1 MEDGKKLIEEQYKLN
16 FMKRLVIIILLLI
29 GAVNLQAQKFAYI
42 DTEYILKN
50 IPDYKEAQ
58 KQLDGFSSQWQKEI
72 ESKQKKIEKMYQD
85 YQAEEIL
92 LTEQMKNKRR
102 EDILDKEQELIEFK
116 KEKFGVDGELF
127 KKRKELV
134 KPIQE
139 KIYKA
144 VQETANVSKYAVI
157 FDKASGLSM
166 VYSNPKYDK
175 SDDVLRRMG
184 FKPGSD
190 NK

>member
-1 MEDGKKLIEEQYKLN
+1 
-16 FMKRLVIIILLLI
+16 
-29 GAVNLQAQKFAYI
+29 
-42 DTEYILKN
+42 
-50 IPDYKEAQ
+50 
-58 KQLDGFSSQWQKEI
+58 
-72 ESKQKKIEKMYQD
+72 MYQD

>member
-1 MEDGKKLIEEQYKLN
+1 MKKIA
-16 FMKRLVIIILLLI
+16 FIIIFLV
-29 GAVNLQAQKFAYI
+29 GAFSASAQKFAYI

-50 IPDYKEAQ
+50 IPEYKEAQ
-58 KQLDGFSSQWQKEI
+58 KQLDGFSEQWQNQI
-72 ESKQKKIEKMYQD
+72 EAMYKKIDKMYQD
-85 YQAEEIL
+85 FQAEEIL

-102 EDILDKEQELIEFK
+102 EEILKKEQEVIDFK

-127 KKRKELV
+127 KKRKELI

-144 VQETANVSKYAVI
+144 VQQTANVGKYSVI
-157 FDKASGLSM
+157 FDKASGLTM
-166 VYSNPKYDK
+166 VYTNPKYDK

-184 FKPGSD
+184 YKPGSE

>member
-1 MEDGKKLIEEQYKLN
+1 MKKIA
-16 FMKRLVIIILLLI
+16 FIVIFLI
-29 GAVNLQAQKFAYI
+29 GAFSASAQKFAYI

-50 IPDYKEAQ
+50 IPEYKEAQ
-58 KQLDGFSSQWQKEI
+58 KQLDGFSEQWQNQI
-72 ESKQKKIEKMYQD
+72 ETMYKKIDKMYQD
-85 YQAEEIL
+85 FQAEEIL

-102 EDILDKEQELIEFK
+102 EEILKKEQEVIDFK

-127 KKRKELV
+127 KKRKELI

-144 VQETANVSKYAVI
+144 VQQTASVGKYSVI
-157 FDKASGLSM
+157 FDKASGLTM
-166 VYSNPKYDK
+166 VYTNPKYDK

-184 FKPGSD
+184 YKPGSQ

>member
-1 MEDGKKLIEEQYKLN
+1 MNIKQVFFGLLVFFAAN
-16 FMKRLVIIILLLI
+16 F
-29 GAVNLQAQKFAYI
+29 AQAQKIGFI
-42 DTEYILKN
+42 DSEYILSK
-50 IPDYKEAQ
+50 IPEYGEAQ
-58 KQLDGFSSQWQKEI
+58 KQLDALSEQWEKQVEKRYEEI
-72 ESKQKKIEKMYQD
+72 DKMRQD

-92 LTEQMKNKRR
+92 LTESMKNKRR
-102 EDILDKEQELIEFK
+102 EDIIIKEQEARNFQ

-144 VQETANVSKYAVI
+144 VQETANVGRYAVI
-157 FDKASGLSM
+157 LDKAGEATV

-184 FKPGSD
+184 YNPGED
-190 NK
+190 R